1 MRGDRRGSSIK
12 DPELFERLLDQGAS
26 TEKAARISNA
36 AARDGRSEV
45 GRRGGRAP
53 DYDERTV
60 PELRDRARDLGLTGY
75 SRMRKDELITLLRGH
90 GR

>member
-12 DPELFERLLDQGAS
+12 DPELFERLLEQGAS
-26 TEKAARISNA
+26 TQKAARISNA
-36 AARDGRSEV
+36 AAKDGRSEV
-45 GRRGGRAP
+45 GRRGGRAS

-75 SRMRKDELITLLRGH
+75 SRLRKDQLIDLLRGD
-90 GR
+90 RR